1 MDRREFLRLSLAA
14 PLLYGEA
21 LAEQPAQAPTLFP
34 LLKVGGSYR
43 EIGERIGRAFGGRIR
58 AVIEG
63 QGGWHAGLLH
73 ALRTPHGRVLSGE
86 LKRLTR
92 SHFPQ
97 FLEELEGV
105 ADGAGMHFDAIWAM
119 TVKSELGA
127 AGTEPPGCSTLYFGD
142 GKSSVLCHNED
153 GHAAYLGNMVLL
165 RVTPPSRVR
174 FVSMVYPGILTGNGP
189 SLNSRGVVQ
198 TTNYISTLCAEAG
211 LPRYV
216 VGRAILEAA
225 GLDEAVQIATLEP
238 RAHPYHHNLGSL
250 SDGRYLSVETVP
262 GQHRVEEPHGLYLHT
277 NHLLNEGT
285 RDYPHEDPDYVN
297 TSSLSRY
304 AVLEGL
310 LAELG
315 DDPAGRETLLAMLSS
330 HEGAPYSPCRH
341 PAGEV
346 RGQTLG
352 TACVDLKRGVFHLYS
367 GNPCEAVPRQQK
379 LKLGV

>member
-14 PLLYGEA
+14 PLFLGETFAESSGRA
-21 LAEQPAQAPTLFP
+21 LDLPRLE
-34 LLKVGGSYR
+34 VSGSYR
-43 EIGERIGRAFGGRIR
+43 EIGERVGKVFGTHIR

-63 QGGWHAGLLH
+63 QGGWHAGILH
-73 ALRTPHGRVLSGE
+73 ALRSPHGRVLSGE

-119 TVKSELGA
+119 TIKSELGA

-142 GKSSVLCHNED
+142 GTRSWLCHNED
-153 GHAAYLGNMVLL
+153 GHAAHLGQMVLL
-165 RVTPPSRVR
+165 RVTPPSRVS
-174 FVSMVYPGILTGNGP
+174 FVSMLYPGILAGNGP

-198 TTNYISTLCAEAG
+198 TTNYISSVCAEVG

-225 GLDEAVQIATLEP
+225 GLEEAVQIATLEP
-238 RAHPYHHNLGSL
+238 RAYPYHHNLGSL
-250 SDGRYLSVETVP
+250 GDGRYLSVETVP
-262 GQHRVEEPHGLYLHT
+262 GQHRVEEPKGLYLHT
-277 NHLLNEGT
+277 NHLVSEGT
-285 RDYPHEDPDYVN
+285 RDYPHEDPEYRN
-297 TSSLSRY
+297 TSSMSRY
-304 AVLEGL
+304 TVLQRSI
-310 LAELG
+310 AELG
-315 DDPAGRETLLAMLSS
+315 AAPAGPETLLAMLSS
-330 HEGAPYSPCRH
+330 HESAPYSPCRH

-352 TACVDLKRGVFHLYS
+352 TACVDLKRGRFTLYS
-367 GNPCEAVPRQQK
+367 GNPCEAVPARRSGE
-379 LKLGV
+379 LEA